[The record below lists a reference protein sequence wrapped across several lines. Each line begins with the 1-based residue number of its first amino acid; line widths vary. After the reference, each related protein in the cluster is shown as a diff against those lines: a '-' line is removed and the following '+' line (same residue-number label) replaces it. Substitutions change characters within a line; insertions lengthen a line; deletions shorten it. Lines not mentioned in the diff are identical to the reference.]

1 MNGNK
6 ENSRIVK
13 TYVCRCGEVNRFSFE
28 TDFNFME
35 VRIDA
40 HCQGCGKEISISVEK
55 HVAAN
60 GNDSS
65 YPQNGYQNQNNN
77 YSNGYGNGYSQ
88 PSYQAPSYPSPSS
101 ILEPQ
106 SPVPSPEPQS
116 SPSSGM
122 MDFNFDALTSA
133 VESMPSTPAP
143 SPEPIAA
150 VQDYTDYASP
160 APQIEVAE
168 TLNSLTPD
176 IMQDAGSEV
185 PEISEPAPLP
195 LATTVIQTPAKKII
209 QEVEKEEDKDL
220 LSCSNEVEEMNKDV
234 TPDDQEAFIDLFGR
248 L

>member
-13 TYVCRCGEVNRFSFE
+13 TYVCKCGEVNRFSFE

-55 HVAAN
+55 HVASN
-60 GNDSS
+60 GNDNS
-65 YPQNGYQNQNNN
+65 YPQNGYQSQNN
-77 YSNGYGNGYSQ
+77 YPNGYGNGYNQ

-116 SPSSGM
+116 IPSSSM

-133 VESMPSTPAP
+133 AESISSTPAT
-143 SPEPIAA
+143 SPEPITA
-150 VQDYTDYASP
+150 VQDYTNYESP
-160 APQIEVAE
+160 TAPPIEVAE
-168 TLNSLTPD
+168 ALNSLTPD
-176 IMQDAGSEV
+176 IMQDVESEV
-185 PEISEPAPLP
+185 PEISEPASLP
-195 LATTVIQTPAKKII
+195 LATTVVQTPAKKII
-209 QEVEKEEDKDL
+209 QEINREEEKDL
-220 LSCSNEVEEMNKDV
+220 LSCSNEIEEMNKDV

>member
-13 TYVCRCGEVNRFSFE
+13 TYVCKCGEINRFSFE

-40 HCQGCGKEISISVEK
+40 HCQGCGKDISISVEK
-55 HVAAN
+55 HFGN

-65 YPQNGYQNQNNN
+65 YPQNGYQNNN
-77 YSNGYGNGYSQ
+77 YSNGYSNEYSQ
-88 PSYQAPSYPSPSS
+88 PSYPAPSYPSPSS

-106 SPVPSPEPQS
+106 SPASSPSEPQS

-133 VESMPSTPAP
+133 AESMSSTPAP
-143 SPEPIAA
+143 APEPTTA
-150 VQDYTDYASP
+150 VQDYTNYASP
-160 APQIEVAE
+160 TAPQTEVAE

-209 QEVEKEEDKDL
+209 QEVEKEEEKDL